1 MKRTKRTCL
10 TRILVLVLVVAMLT
24 PTTLA
29 AGSGFGLSSWF
40 QGVWDR
46 FVGWF
51 QPVQPEVPEEPE
63 VPAAELTVVESPDT
77 VDNGDALRASTYAV
91 NNAAEIEAAGGRT
104 ADDVR
109 YFPVTMFDYSTQ
121 VINNV
126 TYALEENN
134 DERQWTGLYFNN
146 GNPSATAYY
155 GGTISNR
162 ATPVRQ
168 SDDGYG
174 TYLDGSYYYKIN
186 GRNYLVLD
194 IRCTK
199 SGNWWNTTYNWT
211 ITYWDP
217 DTKAEKT
224 ATSSASSINLFRAT
238 KTVSSRS
245 FADYN
250 FWTGNLPGTNI
261 NDGAK
266 GARIYSGL
274 VNSVL
279 NASGDIQFS
288 DGVIDPGIFAPA
300 TTSVSGRAVYTN
312 VGLPFQYDAASRSY
326 LFDSDEFGAY
336 GSADADNQF
345 TGSVQSGANLYY
357 DTDVQSVNADVAAG
371 GAAWLPF
378 NTGSYDNQTIS
389 AGNANYHF
397 GLKAAIEFTMTDDG
411 YLTNSDNE
419 PITFE
424 FSGDDDVWVFVDGI
438 LVLDIGGIHDRL
450 GGKLDFAANT
460 ATVYREGT
468 NGWGTT
474 TTYDINDARTNA
486 EAVSSQL
493 FNANGEQGLLNQT
506 LASFAAQ
513 DSHTL
518 TIFYL
523 ERGKGSSNCKIK
535 FNLPVKDSVSVT
547 KQVSELDDLD
557 QPVSADTLASLRSGD
572 YTFTLYKNGK
582 ALANTTYSLMDEN
595 GDYISTG
602 TTRPNGTFT
611 LRHGQTAKFVGEMAD
626 GDFYYVVESALNPL
640 LTTPAFSQTVANAI
654 NDNSYTVTGGGENQS
669 ATVTMTETSRE
680 AGEAISFVCVNTLK
694 HVDAV
699 TLAPVNET
707 IVIDYGLPV
716 LVDVLENDVVQHGTK
731 ALTGVQAGTTDQTAE
746 AQSATGQYGTAKIV
760 DGKIEYT
767 LTEQLTGIEVFTY
780 TVTAT
785 PDTPG
790 EDALVSTATLTI
802 VPATVMY
809 YEEDFGNLVTF
820 SSAGEIGWTKV
831 ETSGLD
837 EYQETGFVGDNT
849 DSPYGSDVAYLDDQN
864 DSNGTSWYVDTDKM
878 TNAQKF
884 SYTFTGT
891 GTSIF
896 ARTTKNSGQMLI
908 KVYAGETTEGEPL
921 TTLYRDT
928 RYIEEGNDG
937 AVLYNIPV
945 FTWDAVDE
953 GRGYGTYTI
962 LVTLPRN
969 TNPDNKVVGSEFWLD
984 GIRVV
989 NSMDPEGLYPE
1000 SGEPSG
1006 DYAVAVDAYNRDGE
1020 RNMNIATLRDKLI
1033 NDYTVKG
1040 SEQIPVWDGER
1051 FVLFTDSNGQ
1061 ILSADE
1067 YISNGPKEEVYLATG
1082 QSIKF
1087 SLENWDVNSSYRI
1100 WVGIKAPMGSGQVDI
1115 GGRPVSISN
1124 TTDCFYEITSYG
1136 TQDNEQKTI
1145 TFTIENTGEN
1155 VISLTN
1161 VKLSGDAKFTVI
1173 TGEDIV
1179 EP

>member
-109 YFPVTMFDYSTQ
+109 YFDVTMFDYDTDA
-121 VINNV
+121 INE
-126 TYALEENN
+126 AIQDLELSGGNQPE
-134 DERQWTGLYFNN
+134 EWSGLYFND
-146 GNPSATAYY
+146 GNPVPENIPGDRLDTSASTVRVYSSESATELEQYGNGLYY
-155 GGTISNR
+155 YDGKRISGLSYGRIQDGWFGYNGWTISYWNGDNS
-162 ATPVRQ
+162 TTVRGN
-168 SDDGYG
+168 SI
-174 TYLDGSYYYKIN
+174 TLD
-186 GRNYLVLD
+186 
-194 IRCTK
+194 K
-199 SGNWWNTTYNWT
+199 SNEVAY
-211 ITYWDP
+211 
-217 DTKAEKT
+217 
-224 ATSSASSINLFRAT
+224 
-238 KTVSSRS
+238 
-245 FADYN
+245 ADYN
-250 FWTGNLPGTNI
+250 RWTGKLPGTNI

-378 NTGSYDNQTIS
+378 NTGSYYDQTIS

-468 NGWGTT
+468 NGWGAT

-602 TTRPNGTFT
+602 TTRHNGTFT

-669 ATVTMTETSRE
+669 ATVTMTETSGE

-694 HVDAV
+694 HVDMV

-790 EDALVSTATLTI
+790 EDAPVSTATLTI

-820 SSAGEIGWTKV
+820 SSAGAIGWTKV

-1033 NDYTVKG
+1033 NDYTVEG

>member
-40 QGVWDR
+40 QGIWDR

-51 QPVQPEVPEEPE
+51 QPVEPEVPEEPE

-91 NNAAEIEAAGGRT
+91 NNAAEIEAAGGR
-104 ADDVR
+104 AVNDIR
-109 YFPVTMFDYSTQ
+109 YFDVTMFDYDTDA
-121 VINNV
+121 INE
-126 TYALEENN
+126 AIQDLELSGGNQPGE
-134 DERQWTGLYFNN
+134 WSGLYFND
-146 GNPSATAYY
+146 GNPVPENIPGDRLDTSASTVRVYSSESATELEQYGNGLYY
-155 GGTISNR
+155 YDGKRISGLSYGRIQDGWFGYNGWTISYWNGDNS
-162 ATPVRQ
+162 TTVRGN
-168 SDDGYG
+168 SI
-174 TYLDGSYYYKIN
+174 TLD
-186 GRNYLVLD
+186 
-194 IRCTK
+194 K
-199 SGNWWNTTYNWT
+199 SNEVAY
-211 ITYWDP
+211 
-217 DTKAEKT
+217 
-224 ATSSASSINLFRAT
+224 
-238 KTVSSRS
+238 
-245 FADYN
+245 ADYN
-250 FWTGNLPGTNI
+250 RWTGKLPGTNI

-378 NTGSYDNQTIS
+378 NTGSYYNQTIS

-468 NGWGTT
+468 NGWGAT

-602 TTRPNGTFT
+602 TTRHNGTFT

-626 GDFYYVVESALNPL
+626 GDFYYVVESELNPL

-669 ATVTMTETSRE
+669 ATVTMTETSGE

-694 HVDAV
+694 HVDMV

-790 EDALVSTATLTI
+790 EDAPVSTATLTI

-1033 NDYTVKG
+1033 NDYTVEG
-1040 SEQIPVWDGER
+1040 SEQIPVWDGEH

-1067 YISNGPKEEVYLATG
+1067 YISNGPKEEVYLATE

-1145 TFTIENTGEN
+1145 TFTIENTGAN

-1173 TGEDIV
+1173 TGEDIA